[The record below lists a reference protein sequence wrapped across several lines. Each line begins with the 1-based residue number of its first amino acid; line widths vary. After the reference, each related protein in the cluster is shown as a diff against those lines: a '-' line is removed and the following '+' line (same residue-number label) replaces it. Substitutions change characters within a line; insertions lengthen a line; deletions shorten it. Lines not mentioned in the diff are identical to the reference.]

1 MNVTLQL
8 LFITVWITEFFG
20 LESFQNKILIYV
32 MPIVMA
38 MFALFYNAMF
48 ALYMVTGSLFGLATS
63 PLITMLVDKVYE
75 KSVKKE
81 EEKTRVSYSRK

>member
-1 MNVTLQL
+1 MP
-8 LFITVWITEFFG
+8 
-20 LESFQNKILIYV
+20 LI
-32 MPIVMA
+32 MA

-63 PLITMLVDKVYE
+63 PLATMVVDKYHD
-75 KSVKKE
+75 KAVKLE